1 MIFVTR
7 FVTWNTNLSVWKKC
21 TQSTKDSGN
30 LSGCYCTTGKL
41 SALRWCKS
49 LIWMFKDICL
59 IWWCG
64 SDSGSNGD
72 NLGQN
77 LTQDS
82 EMSKKNNKLFDL
94 STFVSTWGHLPLVF
108 QPFPNRCWDGTQQGV
123 FVFLFNNHDFLLRY
137 RALICLSCLWRGD
150 RTSRVVEIHF
160 LEVNETK
167 SLLFPHHPVEM
178 RKIEMRVWGGE
189 LLTSSETLEYYQ
201 KNRFVRKPIQSCHSD

>member
-1 MIFVTR
+1 MSHILRVGSISFKWFFVTR

-137 RALICLSCLWRGD
+137 RALICQSCLWRGD
-150 RTSRVVEIHF
+150 QPSRAVELHF
-160 LEVNETK
+160 LEVNDP
-167 SLLFPHHPVEM
+167 FF
-178 RKIEMRVWGGE
+178 
-189 LLTSSETLEYYQ
+189 SSSS
-201 KNRFVRKPIQSCHSD
+201 P